1 MPLSVM
7 SSIGSKSI
15 FSAVY
20 LYCSHLFN
28 EQWSCFMVL
37 FKRFSLLIIC
47 LQFFI
52 VNSHA
57 TELQQ
62 GVQYNSG
69 ENLTASKAGIGFT
82 IPQGWSGSISNE
94 GDFIMKSNQ
103 HYGMLIL
110 TTTSTNNRNIMASS
124 LSQESLDIGSGYVF
138 YPSGNA
144 KIESNGI
151 TQNYQGKDPSSGAL
165 LKGHLHVLEGGY
177 GQSVTI
183 VVMGAAID
191 SNYNNQLLHN
201 TLNTVDFFN
210 PDSQQQHAEYSQK
223 NKKTDTHIQTR
234 PVIENWSGGGY
245 VEGVN
250 SDGQN
255 CSYVTAGGMSMKS
268 CD

>member
-1 MPLSVM
+1 MALC
-7 SSIGSKSI
+7 KK
-15 FSAVY
+15 Y
-20 LYCSHLFN
+20 
-28 EQWSCFMVL
+28 
-37 FKRFSLLIIC
+37 SLLIIC
-47 LQFFI
+47 FQLLI
-52 VNSHA
+52 TNSHA
-57 TELQQ
+57 TELKQ

-69 ENLTASKAGIGFT
+69 ENLTASKAGISFI
-82 IPQGWSGSISNE
+82 IPDGWSGSVSNE

-110 TTTSTNNRNIMASS
+110 TTSSTNNRNTMASS
-124 LSQESLDIGSGYVF
+124 LTKESLDIGSGYIF

-144 KIESNGI
+144 KVESNGI
-151 TQNYQGKDPSSGAL
+151 TQNYQGTDPSSGAA

-183 VVMGAAID
+183 AVMGAAID

-201 TLNTVDFFN
+201 TLNTLGFFN
-210 PDSQQQHAEYSQK
+210 PAHQQHTEYKQQ
-223 NKKTDTHIQTR
+223 NDKTEVRQQHR

-255 CSYVTAGGMSMKS
+255 CSYVTAGGMTMKS

>member
-1 MPLSVM
+1 M
-7 SSIGSKSI
+7 
-15 FSAVY
+15 
-20 LYCSHLFN
+20 
-28 EQWSCFMVL
+28 L
-37 FKRFSLLIIC
+37 FKKYSLLIMCFHFYIT
-47 LQFFI
+47 
-52 VNSHA
+52 NSYA

-69 ENLTASKAGIGFT
+69 ENLTASKAGIGFI
-82 IPQGWSGSISNE
+82 IPDGWSGSVSNE

-110 TTTSTNNRNIMASS
+110 TTSSTNNRNVIASS
-124 LSQESLDIGSGYVF
+124 LTQESLDLGSGYIF

-151 TQNYQGKDPSSGAL
+151 TQDYQGKDPSSGSVL
-165 LKGHLHVLEGGY
+165 QGHLHVLEGGY

-201 TLNTVDFFN
+201 TLNTVDFFK
-210 PDSQQQHAEYSQK
+210 PDSQQQHAEYSKK
-223 NKKTDTHIQTR
+223 NDNTETRQQTR
-234 PVIENWSGGGY
+234 SVIENWSGGGY